1 MRFLKQILDF
11 YINSSIHVSLAVL
24 SLSWIT
30 LIEFD
35 ISYDNNVLY
44 FIFYASI
51 TGYNFVKYFGIAK
64 WHHRSLANWLKVI
77 QIFSLICF
85 ILFCY
90 YALQFQTKTL
100 LYIVGFGVITFLYAM
115 PFLPKKW
122 YVDSNQNLRNIS
134 GLKVY
139 VIALVWTGVTV
150 FLPLVNNNYNI
161 TLDVVIVALQR
172 FAFVIVLTL
181 PFEIRD
187 LQYDSIK
194 LSTIPQQIG
203 IKKTKAIG
211 LLLLL
216 WFFFSE
222 FLKEYTNLERVIILI
237 IITCITLLF
246 LVFSHEN
253 RTKYYSSFWVE
264 GLPILWL
271 LLLLF

>member
-1 MRFLKQILDF
+1 MRFLKQALDF
-11 YINSSIHVSLAVL
+11 YINSSIHVAFAVL

-35 ISYDNNVLY
+35 ISYDKDVLF

-64 WHHRSLANWLKVI
+64 WHHRRLANWLKVI

-90 YALQFQTKTL
+90 YALQLQIKTL
-100 LYIVGFGVITFLYAM
+100 LYITGFGVITFLYAM

-139 VIALVWTGVTV
+139 IIALVWAGVTV

-161 TLDVVIVALQR
+161 NIDVFIVTLQR
-172 FAFVIVLTL
+172 FVFVIVLTL

-187 LQYDSIK
+187 LQFDSIK

-203 IKKTKAIG
+203 VKKTKAIG

-216 WFFFSE
+216 VFLFSE
-222 FLKEYTNLERVIILI
+222 FLKDNINSNRIIILTI
-237 IITCITLLF
+237 VTCIALLF
-246 LVFSHEN
+246 LVFSQEN
-253 RTKYYSSFWVE
+253 KSKYYSSFWVE
-264 GLPILWL
+264 GIPILWL
-271 LLLLF
+271 LLILF